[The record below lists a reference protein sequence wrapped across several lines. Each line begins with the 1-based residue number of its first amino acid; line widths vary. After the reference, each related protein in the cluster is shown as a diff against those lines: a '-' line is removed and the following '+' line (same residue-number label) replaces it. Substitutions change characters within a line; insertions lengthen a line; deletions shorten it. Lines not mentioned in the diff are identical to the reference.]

1 MLAKFSHYFLH
12 MQTMREID
20 EFMTAVLV
28 IWFLI
33 ITAVVGLNLFIALL
47 SDTFQRVYDNA
58 QANALLE
65 QVCSWCGLCV
75 HVSMAYA
82 YMHPIL
88 GGTLGV

>member
-1 MLAKFSHYFLH
+1 MIARTFTTTTVYIVPYYT
-12 MQTMREID
+12 QTMRDID

-65 QVCSWCGLCV
+65 QVCVCV
-75 HVSMAYA
+75 CV
-82 YMHPIL
+82 
-88 GGTLGV
+88 TRRCVCTN

>member
-1 MLAKFSHYFLH
+1 
-12 MQTMREID
+12 MREID

-65 QVCSWCGLCV
+65 QVRLSCVCVYTCMHTYAGDTLRVCLCFLLKRASYR
-75 HVSMAYA
+75 HV
-82 YMHPIL
+82 
-88 GGTLGV
+88 